1 MEANK
6 DSNMGSN
13 MESSRES
20 NMESNKVSNRDFNK
34 GSNKESITS
43 WMQAQRQTLEH
54 MFSDH
59 ECLVSFK
66 CLVLF
71 EICNTIS
78 FPRGDPK

>member
-13 MESSRES
+13 RESNRDFNKES
-20 NMESNKVSNRDFNK
+20 NMESNKESSRDFNK

-59 ECLVSFK
+59 KCLVRFK
-66 CLVLF
+66 CLV
-71 EICNTIS
+71 TGS
-78 FPRGDPK
+78 F